1 MPFSWLVYP
10 IFGIVEK
17 ESVNH
22 LAQYKNG
29 VHLLLFPERLCC
41 GSQAFMR
48 VKQLFL
54 EDVYPALMWVYD
66 PLIISDKK
74 KYQSFIKMI
83 VKIFTGKIKC
93 LLQGFQLTL
102 QLSRG

>member
-1 MPFSWLVYP
+1 
-10 IFGIVEK
+10 
-17 ESVNH
+17 
-22 LAQYKNG
+22 
-29 VHLLLFPERLCC
+29 
-41 GSQAFMR
+41 
-48 VKQLFL
+48 
-54 EDVYPALMWVYD
+54 MWVYD

-102 QLSRG
+102 